1 MAGAR
6 VEQALSGSSGLMQE
20 VLSRIL
26 RLRKGCAGTNG
37 PGDPMSR
44 TPLVAF
50 LSSVYVPLPLV
61 PDGGEQIANVS
72 RRRLSRASFA
82 NRNAPLFNLQ
92 SVPAIQRQRFNEG
105 HDPYAS
111 ASASSGARSTYVRQ
125 YLLRRKRTWGL
136 VSVQRSLNESWDRT
150 RDKVY
155 GVNLGGCR
163 RRGAAATRYVWRDV
177 WLTRW
182 ARQVIWGA
190 RVKACPPALATIS
203 NGAGGARLCALGD
216 AQTGPRCVGL
226 LGTQLVGLLRPA
238 FSTLG
243 AV

>member
-1 MAGAR
+1 MVASRSPTSPDDASRAPPSLTATRHYSISNPYPPSNASASTRGTPRTPTPPPAR
-6 VEQALSGSSGLMQE
+6 VPAAPTYGNIYCG
-20 VLSRIL
+20 
-26 RLRKGCAGTNG
+26 AGTNK
-37 PGDPMSR
+37 
-44 TPLVAF
+44 
-50 LSSVYVPLPLV
+50 
-61 PDGGEQIANVS
+61 
-72 RRRLSRASFA
+72 
-82 NRNAPLFNLQ
+82 
-92 SVPAIQRQRFNEG
+92 
-105 HDPYAS
+105 
-111 ASASSGARSTYVRQ
+111 
-125 YLLRRKRTWGL
+125 RKRTLGL

-216 AQTGPRCVGL
+216 AQMGPRRVGL